1 MMETRVYM
9 TTFQSNTI
17 SLCKLLCIKL
27 SKLTCIQL

>member
-17 SLCKLLCIKL
+17 SLCKL
-27 SKLTCIQL
+27 